1 MSESLVSRESQQSQ
15 LIYVYGDM
23 REYGTSKQINI
34 KELTK
39 INNYNEDVNKPYK
52 RPYMDLDGHLDEI
65 SEKDFYLKNDEIINV
80 LKQIENVSILSSSHY
95 TAEKYEYEIDR
106 ELTEK
111 TGKTIYK
118 KDSNNRIDKLVETK
132 HKLSYRLTFFKECML
147 VNTKEL
153 MTNFKE
159 YIINTKL
166 PIIKEL
172 FNKFN
177 LDITIGTESET
188 INVDT
193 GVYRCGASKMRCVN
207 AYKYSKQKERFN
219 KLIKGNI
226 KDTLIT
232 YIPEDC
238 ELIEYISKKYN
249 KPIKNIIE
257 DNNNNEYNNDDNIFT
272 NSNNYNNNYDN
283 NNDNEEYN
291 MIDLKNKEVDKI
303 LKYLK
308 PFRFDNYEYWFIIGC
323 IFINENLNLDIFD
336 KYSKSSK
343 KYNKN
348 SNNIILKNLKNNLNK
363 GYKIA
368 TLYKW
373 LKEDNEE
380 EFKNLQKTRSD
391 FWNILKY
398 LNPRD
403 IAYLYYSI
411 SEHKYIYKQGKGFG
425 WYEYNKN
432 NILVHTGEEPASM
445 TPHITN
451 TLLPYITEQRNLIVP
466 TDKYYREKMKSYDYA
481 YKTIG
486 TKYNSQIISFLKEL
500 YMDDELIN
508 KIDNNINVIAFEDYL
523 YDININKFRP
533 IEKSDYISVTT
544 GYKAPI
550 KIINNKIELDT
561 NKETTEEIKKLLK
574 SIFEDDDLIEY
585 YLITT
590 GLSLFTTK
598 LQSIYLHVGTGG
610 NGKGVLGAL
619 IRKSLGMASSGTSYF
634 TSTENDFLTTNF
646 EGQKPNPS
654 LANARSSRYLFVS
667 EPDNGKNGNLQTDFI
682 KRITGGDPITCRDLN
697 KSNISYVPMF
707 SVNLQ
712 CNNIPSID
720 KVDKGI
726 LRRIKILP
734 YNFSFVDKP
743 KKENERKR
751 DYKLQE
757 KISSDIFRNNFILLL
772 FEIASKYYNVDEED
786 IKIPKC
792 VSVCVN
798 NYIEDNNPVKSWL
811 NKYITI
817 TDNKKDRIEAKKI
830 LDIYNSTVDKTSV
843 LTSKK
848 FNEMM
853 TFNGFT
859 LLNSNSKRYYT
870 NIIEKSI
877 EEIEAYEEEENDND
891 SDNDSDNDDNN
902 DDNNDDSKNN
912 TKNNTN
918 NKKIDDEEEIE
929 LEFCIV

>member
-1 MSESLVSRESQQSQ
+1 MSEILVNVMKSL
-15 LIYVYGDM
+15 Y
-23 REYGTSKQINI
+23 SKEIEQIQI
-34 KELTK
+34 KELKK
-39 INNYNEDVNKPYK
+39 INNYFENLTVIKNKRVYIDIDGKLSDDVTEEEFIIKDNQI
-52 RPYMDLDGHLDEI
+52 LD
-65 SEKDFYLKNDEIINV
+65 V
-80 LKQIENVSILSSSHY
+80 LKKIDDVSILTSSHY
-95 TAEKYEYEIDR
+95 KAEKWI
-106 ELTEK
+106 LNN
-111 TGKTIYK
+111 GKF
-118 KDSNNRIDKLVETK
+118 KLNSTT
-132 HKLSYRLTFFKECML
+132 HKLSYRLTFL
-147 VNTKEL
+147 
-153 MTNFKE
+153 KE
-159 YIINTKL
+159 YVINIEDMKHYVMEYKKPLLQKL
-166 PIIKEL
+166 FRESNI
-172 FNKFN
+172 
-177 LDITIGTESET
+177 DIDIGSEQE
-188 INVDT
+188 ILNID
-193 GVYRCGASKMRCVN
+193 GSVYRTGKKNTLRCVN
-207 AYKYSKQKERFN
+207 SYKHYQQKERIN
-219 KLIKGNI
+219 KLIKGEI
-226 KDTLIT
+226 LDTIIS

-238 ELIEYISKKYN
+238 KLIEYKSN
-249 KPIKNIIE
+249 KPNNNIIE
-257 DNNNNEYNNDDNIFT
+257 YNNNNDNNDNNDN
-272 NSNNYNNNYDN
+272 NYNYNYNNNNNNN
-283 NNDNEEYN
+283 NNDDDNNETDN
-291 MIDLKNKEVDKI
+291 MTDLKNKEVDKI

-323 IFINENLNLDIFD
+323 IFINENLNIDIFD
-336 KYSKSSK
+336 KYSRTSK

-348 SNNIILKNLKNNLNK
+348 SNNIILKNLKNNRNK

-432 NILVHTGEEPASM
+432 NIIEHTGEEPVSM

-466 TDKYYREKMKSYDYA
+466 TDKYYKEKMKSYDYA

-550 KIINNKIELDT
+550 KIINNKIELDI

-574 SIFEDDDLIEY
+574 SIFENDDLIEY

-598 LQSIYLHVGTGG
+598 LFSIYLHVGSGG
-610 NGKGVLGAL
+610 NGKGILATLV
-619 IRKSLGMASSGTSYF
+619 RKALGMSSSGTSYF

-646 EGQKPNPS
+646 EGQKPNSS
-654 LANARSSRYLFVS
+654 LANAKSSRYLFVS
-667 EPDNGKNGNLQTDFI
+667 EPDNGRNGCSLQVDFI
-682 KRITGGDPITCRDLN
+682 KRITGGDPITTRDLN
-697 KSNISYVPMF
+697 KSNISYIPKF

-720 KVDKGI
+720 KIDKGI

-734 YNFSFVDKP
+734 YIFSFVDKP

-772 FEIASKYYNVDEED
+772 FEIASKYYNVDEEN

-817 TDNKKDRIEAKKI
+817 TENKKNRIEAKKL
-830 LDIYNSTVDKTSV
+830 LDIYNSTVDKTGI

-848 FNEMM
+848 FHEMM

-870 NIIEKSI
+870 NIIEKTI
-877 EEIEAYEEEENDND
+877 EEIEAYEEKEEKEEND
-891 SDNDSDNDDNN
+891 SDNDSDNDNDNDNNNNNNNNDNNNNNNN
-902 DDNNDDSKNN
+902 DDDD
-912 TKNNTN
+912 
-918 NKKIDDEEEIE
+918 DDENE